1 MLDGCEES
9 CRGTRKNCKRA
20 VGLTMSKIQITLKK
34 SLIGRLVNQIRTV
47 EALGL
52 RGIGSSVEKEPT
64 PEVLGMLNV
73 INHMVEVRELS

>member
-1 MLDGCEES
+1 
-9 CRGTRKNCKRA
+9 
-20 VGLTMSKIQITLKK
+20 MSKIQITLKK